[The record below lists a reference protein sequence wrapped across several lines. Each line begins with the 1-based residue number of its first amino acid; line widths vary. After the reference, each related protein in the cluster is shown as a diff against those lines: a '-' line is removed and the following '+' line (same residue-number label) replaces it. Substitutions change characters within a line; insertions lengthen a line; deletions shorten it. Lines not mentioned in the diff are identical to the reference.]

1 VIITDPVDY
10 KTTRSAVSF
19 SWLKL
24 FEQDEDLFH
33 RRFIKGEIPDE
44 EPEESRALAV
54 GTAAH
59 CMVLEGAD
67 EFGRRFAVTPRTYPG
82 KGGEEKAWNRN
93 SKICQEWE
101 AAQEAAGKSIVSA
114 KECALL
120 MSMRASLWRN
130 REAAELLECCA
141 AEVAIRRDYSSLGFG
156 RQGRLDAISHAEGVI
171 LDVKTIEDINDRARV
186 REQRKYYR
194 QLPYYAD
201 LAEEEFKQE
210 YRQGIV
216 WLEKSWPHR
225 CCLEWLSPDL
235 VAYGRAKNTESLA
248 RLAERYAL
256 GNWNVIPDTA
266 EIGPSAEMI
275 WDQEYA

>member
-1 VIITDPVDY
+1 MIITDPVDY
-10 KTTRSAVSF
+10 KTTRSSVSF

-24 FEQDEDLFH
+24 AEQDEDLFY
-33 RRFIKGEIPDE
+33 RRFIKGEIPDQD
-44 EPEESRALAV
+44 PEESRALAV

-59 CMVLEGAD
+59 CMVLEGGD
-67 EFGRRFAVTPRTYPG
+67 EFAKRYAVSPLTYPG
-82 KGGEEKAWNRN
+82 KDGEKAWNRN
-93 SKICQEWE
+93 AKVCQEWE

-120 MSMRASLWRN
+120 MALRASLARN
-130 REAAELLECCA
+130 PEAVDLISGSVCEL
-141 AEVAIRRDYSSLGFG
+141 AIRRDYPALGFQ
-156 RQGRLDAISHAEGVI
+156 RQGRLDAINHTAGVI
-171 LDVKTIEDINDRARV
+171 LDVKTIEDINDRGRV

-201 LAEEEFKQE
+201 LAEEEFNQE

-216 WLEKSWPHR
+216 WLEKAWPHR

-235 VAYGRAKNTESLA
+235 IAYGRAKNLESLT
-248 RLAERYAL
+248 RLAERFAL
-256 GNWNVIPDTA
+256 GNWNRIPDTC

-275 WDQEYA
+275 WDAEFA